1 MVSRR
6 KFFRSEEGEE
16 FVVEEGE
23 GLDFEELR
31 RRMVK
36 EQLRSRDITDER
48 MLRAFLK
55 VPRHEFVPPEQRLY
69 AYEDHP
75 LPIGMGQTISQPY
88 MVALMTQALE
98 LKGEEKVLEIGTG
111 SGYQAAI
118 LAELCREVHT
128 VERFPELAERAKET
142 LRRLGYKNVF
152 VHTGDGTKG
161 LPSEAPF
168 DGIIVT
174 AGAPSIPPPLVEQLS
189 EGGRL
194 VIPVGGRP
202 YQMLIKGTKRKGKL
216 VKEEVC
222 GCLFVPLVGEYGW
235 PEGDEEW

>member
-1 MVSRR
+1 MVRGRRR
-6 KFFRSEEGEE
+6 KIQHEGEEFFIEEGEE
-16 FVVEEGE
+16 
-23 GLDFEELR
+23 LDFQELR
-31 RRMVK
+31 RRMVE

-48 MLRAFLK
+48 VLQSFLK

-75 LPIGMGQTISQPY
+75 LPIGFGQTISQPY

-98 LKGEEKVLEIGTG
+98 LRGHEKALEIGTG

-128 VERFPELAERAKET
+128 IERIPELAERARGT
-142 LRRLGYKNVF
+142 LEGLGYRNVF
-152 VHTGDGTKG
+152 VYVRDGTKG
-161 LPSEAPF
+161 LAEEAPF
-168 DGIIVT
+168 EGIVVT
-174 AGAPSIPPPLVEQLS
+174 AGAPGIPPPLVEQLA
-189 EGGRL
+189 EGGRI

-202 YQMLIKGTKRKGKL
+202 YQTLVRGTKRRGKL
-216 VKEEVC
+216 FQEEVC

-235 PEGDEEW
+235 PEDEERW